1 MGERLIGIDGLAMGA
16 SVTLLVILFG
26 FAYFY
31 VQALD

>member
-1 MGERLIGIDGLAMGA
+1 MGERLIGMDDLVLGA
-16 SVTLLVILFG
+16 SVALAVILFG